1 MNGVLSWIPPIMLLL
16 SLGAA
21 IAIFPLPERFKRL
34 RATINLSVATVKV
47 GLVATLFPIVLVEGI
62 HPEFAIPFVPGI
74 NLVLRVDELAL
85 LFAALSSILW
95 LLTTI
100 YALGY
105 LRGKPHQSRF
115 FGFFSLCVT
124 ASVGISFSGNL
135 VTFLVFYE
143 MLTLVTYPLVAHWGT
158 PEAMRA
164 ARTYLRYTLSG
175 GLALLIGVVWLT
187 IYAGKADF
195 QAGGAE
201 GVDALAASSP
211 GIAVVIFVLLVGGL
225 GVKAALVPLHGWLPL
240 AMVAPAPVSALLHAV
255 AVGALA
261 VLLDLHAVAVVKAGV
276 FGIVRIVDDVYGI
289 QTSRDLGLLQPL
301 LIIASVTILY
311 GSYQA
316 LRHTDL
322 KKRLAYSTVSQVSY
336 VVLGLSLTTVAGT
349 AGGVVH
355 LVHQGMM
362 KITLFFC
369 AGLFKE
375 TVDVDNV
382 KQTRGLGYRMPW
394 TSTAFTIG
402 AVGMIGIPPTA
413 GFISKWQ
420 LGLGALDSDNTW
432 VVAILLVS
440 SLMNSMY
447 FLPIIYRMWF
457 FRPDTAEP
465 TAVPEPKAML
475 VPALVTTG
483 FVLAMGLG
491 ASVPF
496 APLEIAEQ
504 ISEGVFA
511 DVD

>member
-1 MNGVLSWIPPIMLLL
+1 MNDLMSWIPAIMLLL

-21 IAIFPLPERFKRL
+21 VAIFPMPEHAHKL
-34 RATINLSVATVKV
+34 RASINLSIAAIKV
-47 GLVATLFPIVLVEGI
+47 CLVASLFPLVLVEGVN
-62 HPEFAIPFVPGI
+62 PEVALPFLPGI
-74 NLVLRVDELAL
+74 DLVLRVDGLAL
-85 LFAALSSILW
+85 LFATLSSVLW

-105 LRGKPHQSRF
+105 LRGRPHQSRF

-124 ASVGISFSGNL
+124 ATVGISFSGNL

-143 MLTLVTYPLVAHWGT
+143 TLTLVTYPLVAHWGT
-158 PEAMRA
+158 PEAIRA
-164 ARTYLRYTLSG
+164 ARTYLRYTLTG
-175 GLALLIGVVWLT
+175 GLALLIGVIWLT
-187 IYAGKADF
+187 VYTGTTGF
-195 QAGGAE
+195 QSGGAE
-201 GVDALAASSP
+201 GVDALAEASP
-211 GIAVVIFVLLVGGL
+211 HIAIFIFILLVGGL

-255 AVGALA
+255 AV
-261 VLLDLHAVAVVKAGV
+261 VKAGV
-276 FGIVRIVDDVYGI
+276 YGIVRIVDDVYGI
-289 QTSRDLGLLQPL
+289 QVSRDLGLLQPL
-301 LIIASVTILY
+301 LIVASVTIIY

-336 VVLGLSLTTVAGT
+336 VVLGLSLTTVVGT
-349 AGGVVH
+349 AGGIVH
-355 LVHQGMM
+355 LVHQGIM

-382 KQTRGLGYRMPW
+382 KATRGLGYRMPW
-394 TSTAFTIG
+394 ASAAFTIG
-402 AVGMIGIPPTA
+402 ALGMIGIPPTA

-420 LGLGALDSDNTW
+420 LGLGAMDSDNQW
-432 VVAILLVS
+432 VVAVLLAS

-457 FRPDTAEP
+457 FRPDDAKT
-465 TAVPEPKAML
+465 VVEPKFML
-475 VPALVTTG
+475 VPTLITAG
-483 FVLAMGLG
+483 FVLAMGVG
-491 ASVPF
+491 ANIPF

-511 DVD
+511 NVD

>member
-1 MNGVLSWIPPIMLLL
+1 MTTILSWIPAIMLLL

-21 IAIFPLPERFKRL
+21 VAIFPMPERANRL
-34 RATINLSVATVKV
+34 RATVNLSVAATKLA
-47 GLVATLFPIVLVEGI
+47 LVVSLFPLVLIEGI
-62 HPEFAIPFVPGI
+62 HPTFEIPFVPGI
-74 NLVLRVDELAL
+74 NLVLRVDELSL
-85 LFAALSSILW
+85 LFATLSSVLW

-105 LRGKPHQSRF
+105 LRGRPHQSRF

-124 ASVGISFSGNL
+124 ATVGISFSGNL
-135 VTFLVFYE
+135 ITFLVFYE
-143 MLTLVTYPLVAHWGT
+143 TLTLVTYPLVAHWGT
-158 PEAMRA
+158 PEAIRA
-164 ARTYLRYTLSG
+164 ARTYLRYTLTG
-175 GLALLIGVVWLT
+175 GLALLIGVIWITV
-187 IYAGKADF
+187 YAGKADF

-201 GVDALAASSP
+201 GVDALAENSP
-211 GIAVVIFVLLVGGL
+211 VIAIIIFILLVGGL

-255 AVGALA
+255 AV
-261 VLLDLHAVAVVKAGV
+261 VKAGV

-289 QTSRDLGLLQPL
+289 QVSRDLGLLQPL
-301 LIIASVTILY
+301 LIVASVTIVY

-336 VVLGLSLTTVAGT
+336 VVLGLSLSTVVGT

-355 LVHQGMM
+355 LVHQGIM

-382 KQTRGLGYRMPW
+382 KQTRGLGHRMPW
-394 TSTAFTIG
+394 TSAAFTVG
-402 AVGMIGIPPTA
+402 ALGMIGIPPTA

-420 LGLGALDSDNTW
+420 LGLGALDSDNPW
-432 VVAILLVS
+432 VVAVLVVS

-457 FRPDTAEP
+457 FPPEDASQQT
-465 TAVPEPKAML
+465 VVEPKRML
-475 VPALVTTG
+475 APTVITAS
-483 FVLAMGLG
+483 FVLAMGIG
-491 ASVPF
+491 ASIPF
-496 APLEIAEQ
+496 APMEIAER
-504 ISEGVFA
+504 ISQGVFA
-511 DVD
+511 NVD